1 MKKKPKIHV
10 IRHKLQLDIEVDPA
24 SHASLDHAAGI
35 LTSVNAHVAGLDHT
49 TMKIIDSRLV
59 RVDAPKP
66 APEASE
72 PALAANDPA
81 DDNLDI
87 PERLRRTAETEPAVA
102 E

>member
-1 MKKKPKIHV
+1 MPKIHV
-10 IRHKLQLDIEVDPA
+10 MRHKLQLDIEVDPA

-72 PALAANDPA
+72 PEPVEPNTEFI
-81 DDNLDI
+81 DDGLDI
-87 PERLRRTAETEPAVA
+87 PDNLRRTDPEPAAA

>member
-1 MKKKPKIHV
+1 MPKIHV
-10 IRHKLQLDIEVDPA
+10 MRHKLQLDIEVDPA

-66 APEASE
+66 AP
-72 PALAANDPA
+72 AA
-81 DDNLDI
+81 
-87 PERLRRTAETEPAVA
+87 AE
-102 E
+102 